1 MTAPDARDDF
11 SSLFAAEPEPGTT
24 EVAATEGAPWKVLVV
39 DDEPDIHSVLR
50 LAMHDMVVEGRQL
63 QLFDA
68 GSAAEAKQ
76 ILADHPDIALLLLD
90 VVMETELAG
99 LDLVRHVRQELG
111 NRMVRIVLVTGQPG
125 YAPQREV
132 VANYEIDGYR
142 LKSEL
147 TADRIFVS
155 VYAGLRSYKSLQD
168 LAWQSVQLD
177 AAEDDL
183 RKEQML
189 KAAIVESSDDAIIGK
204 ALDGTVTSWNKAA
217 ERMLGYRAEDM
228 LGKSILSIIPAERH
242 EEEEKLL
249 AAIKAGV
256 AVNHFETER
265 VASDGRRL
273 AVSLTVSPIRD
284 GDGRIVGASKI
295 IRDIT
300 ERKQA
305 DAELE
310 QYRHHLEQLV
320 EERTSEL
327 AHAKEAA
334 EAANLAKSEFL
345 ANMSHEIRTPMNAVL
360 GLTHLLH
367 AGATPQQAERL
378 DKIKEAGQHLLAI
391 INDILDLSKIE
402 AGKLRLEQSNFALA
416 AVLDHVCSLIAGP
429 AQAKG
434 LVIEVDAD
442 SVPLWLHGDPTRLR
456 QALLNYASNA
466 VKFTESGKVSLRARL
481 LEEQGDELLVR
492 FEVEDTGIGIAPDE
506 LARLFHA
513 FEQVDASTS
522 RRYGGT
528 GLGLVITRRLVELMG
543 GDVGADCT
551 PGSGSTFWFTIRL
564 RRGHGV
570 AAPAPAGSV
579 SDAEGEL
586 RQRHAGA
593 RLLMAE
599 DNPINAE
606 VALELLHAVGLAVD
620 VAVDGLMA
628 VERATAGDYD
638 LILMDMQMPNMN
650 GLEATRVIRALPG
663 RDRTP
668 ILAMTA
674 NAFDE
679 DRRACTEAGMNDF
692 VAKPVD
698 PDVLY
703 AALLKWLPRAP
714 GEAPGGASD
723 TGRNTAGTGAGPG
736 AVPDTSALDRLAGL
750 PGLDLE
756 RGLSMLRGK
765 AAKYLELL
773 GRFVASHAGDM
784 TLIESTLAAGD
795 LPTAVRLAHTLKGTA
810 ATIGADSVSGLA
822 RSVEQT
828 LKAGGDPAVCAGTIR
843 PQLEDLRREF
853 GILSAAMPAPVAGPV
868 TTNACAD
875 PGRAAGLLDRLEALL
890 AQCDAAAVS
899 LLEGNEDVM
908 RSALGPGF
916 EDVAREIRQFGFDH
930 ARQALHS
937 LRRKS
942 S

>member
-1 MTAPDARDDF
+1 MTAPDARDEF
-11 SSLFAAEPEPGTT
+11 SSLFAAEPEPGS
-24 EVAATEGAPWKVLVV
+24 AATDAAGATPWKVLVV

-50 LAMHDMVVEGRQL
+50 LAMHDMMVEGRPL

-76 ILADHPDIALLLLD
+76 ILAEHPDMALLLLD

-125 YAPQREV
+125 YAPQRDV

-177 AAEDDL
+177 AAEEDL

-204 ALDGTVTSWNKAA
+204 SLDGTVTSWNKAA
-217 ERMLGYRAEDM
+217 ERMLGYRAEEM
-228 LGKSILSIIPAERH
+228 LGKSVLAIIPAERH
-242 EEEEKLL
+242 DEEMKLL
-249 AAIKAGV
+249 AAIRAGV

-265 VASDGRRL
+265 MTSDGRRL

-284 GDGRIVGASKI
+284 TEGRIIGASKI

-300 ERKQA
+300 ERKRV

-310 QYRHHLEQLV
+310 QYRAHLAHLV

-327 AHAKEAA
+327 VLAKEAA

-434 LVIEVDAD
+434 LAIEVDAD
-442 SVPLWLHGDPTRLR
+442 NVPAWLHGDPTRLR

-466 VKFTESGKVSLRARL
+466 VKFTERGKVSLRARV
-481 LEEQGDELLVR
+481 LEQAGDDLLVR

-551 PGSGSTFWFTIRL
+551 PGTGSTFWFTIRL
-564 RRGHGV
+564 RRGRV
-570 AAPAPAGSV
+570 AAEPAPAGSV

-586 RQRHAGA
+586 RRRHAGA

-606 VALELLHAVGLAVD
+606 VALELLHAVGLDVD
-620 VAVDGLMA
+620 VATDGLKA
-628 VERATAGDYD
+628 VEKVGTGAYD
-638 LILMDMQMPNMN
+638 LVLMDMQMPNMN
-650 GLEATRVIRALPG
+650 GLEATRAIRVLPG
-663 RDRTP
+663 RERLP

-679 DRRACTEAGMNDF
+679 DRRACQAAGMNDF

-698 PDVLY
+698 PEVLY
-703 AALLKWLPRAP
+703 AALLKWLPQAPEAAAKEAAAGGQAVAEAVVAPAAAP
-714 GEAPGGASD
+714 GA
-723 TGRNTAGTGAGPG
+723 
-736 AVPDTSALDRLAGL
+736 SALDRLAGL

-765 AAKYLELL
+765 AEKYLELL

-784 TLIESTLAAGD
+784 ALIEAKLAAGD

-810 ATIGADSVSGLA
+810 ATIGADGVSALA

-828 LKAGGDPAVCAGTIR
+828 LKAGGDPAACAAAIR
-843 PQLEDLRREF
+843 PQLDELRREF
-853 GILSAAMPAPVAGPV
+853 DILSAAMPAAAGPA
-868 TTNACAD
+868 TACAPAD
-875 PGRAAGLLDRLEALL
+875 PGRAAALLDRLDALL
-890 AQCDAAAVS
+890 GQCDAAAVS
-899 LLEGNEDVM
+899 LLEGNEDAM
-908 RSALGPGF
+908 RAALGPDF
-916 EDVAREIRQFGFDH
+916 ADVSREIREFGFDH
-930 ARQALHS
+930 ARQALQN
-937 LRRKS
+937 LRRKKS
-942 S
+942 